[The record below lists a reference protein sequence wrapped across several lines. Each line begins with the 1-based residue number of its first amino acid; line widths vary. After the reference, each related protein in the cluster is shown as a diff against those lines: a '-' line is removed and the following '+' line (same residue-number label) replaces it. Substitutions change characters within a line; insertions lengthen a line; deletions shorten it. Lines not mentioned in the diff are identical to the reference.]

1 MKKGKIRNWF
11 NSIFIYQK
19 RKSTSKCEKF
29 RKIFP
34 FFHCLQQL
42 RCRKYESFT
51 HLKFPQK
58 LFYSC
63 VFFLRGFK
71 KNIRLI
77 GNEGLIR
84 LNTYWMDLFGSCKH
98 FVPFIRVLRPRSHCS
113 MDDTRFLHFANRAV
127 CYLLVKVFGLCAIP
141 AIIDCHANRCID

>member
-19 RKSTSKCEKF
+19 RKRTNAKSLEKYF
-29 RKIFP
+29 LSFIAFNSFGVVNTNRLPISNFP
-34 FFHCLQQL
+34 KNYFILA
-42 RCRKYESFT
+42 
-51 HLKFPQK
+51 
-58 LFYSC
+58 
-63 VFFLRGFK
+63 FFLRGFK